1 MNKKVEWVTKFFKKL
16 YTRFMNYNNSKKWFI
31 LYLVSLAIFLIFV
44 PIVKLT
50 RVIKTSTETEFIAL
64 LSGTYLRSL
73 IVVLISL
80 IFLLGWNISIKFKK
94 KIIELF
100 SLREDEPLIDFA
112 VLWVITSVF
121 MGILDTIG
129 IVKNA
134 SDINPTVRSIVSQI
148 LLLWGLIRS
157 FYNILQSAKKS
168 NKQTK
173 ILNIMSDE
181 EEWTERKQEER
192 VKKQVHLFDDL
203 DKEEE

>member
-31 LYLVSLAIFLIFV
+31 LYLVILAIFLIFF

-112 VLWVITSVF
+112 LLWVITSVF

-181 EEWTERKQEER
+181 EEWAERKQEER

>member
-1 MNKKVEWVTKFFKKL
+1 
-16 YTRFMNYNNSKKWFI
+16 MNYNNSKKWFI
-31 LYLVSLAIFLIFV
+31 LYLVILAIFLIFF

-112 VLWVITSVF
+112 LLWVITSVF

-148 LLLWGLIRS
+148 LLL
-157 FYNILQSAKKS
+157 
-168 NKQTK
+168 
-173 ILNIMSDE
+173 
-181 EEWTERKQEER
+181 
-192 VKKQVHLFDDL
+192 
-203 DKEEE
+203 

>member
-31 LYLVSLAIFLIFV
+31 LYLVILAIFLIFF

-112 VLWVITSVF
+112 LLWVITSVF